1 MGFGLLEGRPVV
13 VRLPESVL
21 RVFFPPPV
29 TLIDPTGSGVNPAD
43 VKAAVIRFPDDE
55 LRLERNLER
64 WIATEYGAQAT
75 TEIVD
80 SFLDLLMRRRAPVV
94 EIARTFRTDGPSIT
108 LYGFGGR
115 PLDTVRVGSHPTR
128 RGLVLE
134 NGDSVLRIFEPD
146 VVMPIT
152 VADFGIDITA
162 SP

>member
-1 MGFGLLEGRPVV
+1 MEGRPVV

-55 LRLERNLER
+55 LRLERDLER

-80 SFLDLLMRRRAPVV
+80 SF
-94 EIARTFRTDGPSIT
+94 
-108 LYGFGGR
+108 
-115 PLDTVRVGSHPTR
+115 
-128 RGLVLE
+128 LE